1 MKLIVQALIG
11 LFLISPIV
19 LANSGLTLD
28 AKNAN
33 LTQTTLFEDL
43 GYKSGPLSDL
53 TLLINDSFVESEAL
67 INLHVVRNPG
77 YGMGNWRI
85 ETYCNGALVSRDTST
100 SEGDAVVTFKLPTG
114 CLEKGENRIYFWSG
128 GWEVMLLK
136 DSNITIAQ
144 KEPSMEPTLKDFG
157 FKTNSKN
164 SSSMEFND
172 AVGNEKGKLKLH
184 YVTLTPGGGYN
195 YGNWNLVVK
204 LNNVTIGNFNGLTT
218 GENWLEVAIP
228 SGITNKGANTLTFK
242 PYDWPV
248 LILEDSKLAIGENG
262 NG

>member
-195 YGNWNLVVK
+195 YGNWNLVVR

-228 SGITNKGANTLTFK
+228 SGITNKGANTLIFR